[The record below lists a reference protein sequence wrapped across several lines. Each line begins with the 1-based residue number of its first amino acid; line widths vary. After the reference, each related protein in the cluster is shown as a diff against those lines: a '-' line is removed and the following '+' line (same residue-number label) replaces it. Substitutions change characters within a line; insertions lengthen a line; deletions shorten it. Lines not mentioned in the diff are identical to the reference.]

1 MWATA
6 WSVRVVAWIAG
17 SALGYLAWT
26 AIRDVLW
33 DEPAVSS
40 AGTQFEYSLAA
51 AIPVWVV
58 AALIGVAAWRRA
70 FRPSRGLA
78 WRRGAVDATVI
89 AFVGIPLIH
98 LALLMVNFTPN

>member
-1 MWATA
+1 MRATA
-6 WSVRVVAWIAG
+6 WSVRVAAWLAG

-51 AIPVWVV
+51 AVPVWVV
-58 AALIGVAAWRRA
+58 AALVGVASWRLASRL
-70 FRPSRGLA
+70 SRGLA
-78 WRRGAVDATVI
+78 CRRGAVDATVI
-89 AFVGIPLIH
+89 AFVAIPLVH
-98 LALLMVNFTPN
+98 LALLIANLTPN